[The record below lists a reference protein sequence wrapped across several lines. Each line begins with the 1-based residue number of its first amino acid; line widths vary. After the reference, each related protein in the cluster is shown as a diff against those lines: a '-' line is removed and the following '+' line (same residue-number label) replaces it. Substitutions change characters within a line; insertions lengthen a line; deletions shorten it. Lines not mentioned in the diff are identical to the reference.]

1 MKIHHDWMATA
12 MALALL
18 ATPALTAGV
27 EAQEPPPQDTRQ
39 TIVLPEQAR
48 QTVLH
53 EMRLMLEALHGV
65 LASSV
70 EMDRDRMAEEALSGG
85 TRIAVDTDPAVA
97 KRLPDEFIRLGS
109 STHVAFDDLAEAIRA
124 GASRDSVLGRL
135 GTLTSKCVSCHASYR
150 VVTPDDPSGH

>member
-1 MKIHHDWMATA
+1 MKIHHGWMATA

-18 ATPALTAGV
+18 GTPALGAGV
-27 EAQEPPPQDTRQ
+27 QAQEPPPQDTRH
-39 TIVLPEQAR
+39 TIELPEPAR

-53 EMRLMLEALHGV
+53 EMRLMLTALHGV

-70 EMDRDRMAEEALSGG
+70 DMDRDRMAEEALSGG

-97 KRLPDEFIRLGS
+97 RRLPDAFIRLGS
-109 STHVAFDDLAEAIRA
+109 STHEAFDDLAEAIRA
-124 GASRDSVLGRL
+124 GAGRDSVMSRL

-150 VVTPDDPSGH
+150 VVTPDEPAGN

>member
-1 MKIHHDWMATA
+1 MKTPHGWTATA
-12 MALALL
+12 MALAVL

-27 EAQEPPPQDTRQ
+27 EAQEPPPEDTRQ
-39 TIVLPEQAR
+39 TIVLPEPAR

-65 LASSV
+65 LAASV

-97 KRLPDEFIRLGS
+97 KRLPDEFIRLGTG
-109 STHVAFDDLAEAIRA
+109 THEAYDDLAEYIRA
-124 GASRDSVLGRL
+124 GAGRDSVLSRL
-135 GTLTSKCVSCHASYR
+135 STLTSKCVSCHASYR
-150 VVTPDDPSGH
+150 VVTPDERSGN